1 MSRSIRNSLI
11 TIFVLILLC
20 LGLKL
25 WYQNLPLRKKQFIQN
40 LLKQVPDLP
49 ARYMV

>member
-1 MSRSIRNSLI
+1 MSRSIRKSLI
-11 TIFVLILLC
+11 TLLILLLVG
-20 LGLKL
+20 LGLRW

-40 LLKQVPDLP
+40 LIRQVPDLP